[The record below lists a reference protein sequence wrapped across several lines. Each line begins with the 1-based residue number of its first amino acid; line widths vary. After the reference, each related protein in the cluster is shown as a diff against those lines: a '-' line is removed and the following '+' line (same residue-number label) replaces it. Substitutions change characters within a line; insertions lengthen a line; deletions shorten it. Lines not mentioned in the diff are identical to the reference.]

1 MKTPDYRTK
10 RDILQ
15 HERWDPLIG
24 DPNLASASVYDLRV
38 LDDFL
43 AFLETRKMT
52 SLADLTVQEFVRF
65 NGHRE
70 TEAVLRKLKLAM
82 EAVFPGHPSVLTLE
96 DAIRALGK
104 KPARKTSNGRR
115 RLSKSVHFDNLPLS
129 WREAFDDMDAGF
141 DRNGQLPPVTGMIAT
156 HKMKL
161 RQLLCSARTAGLPD
175 ELSVETVRAYAR
187 DLRSRELAPAT
198 LRASFVAVQKF
209 ARYIATDDETLE
221 LLADLT
227 RVYETKAHNAKSK
240 KFEHLQNTGYSPV
253 ELVKQAHEILSG
265 VAMIHS
271 PRSKQERRNRA
282 AALALFSV
290 MPVRLADTR
299 FVFGETIFWTGE
311 HYTVETV
318 LSKSGYPWTTDIDPR
333 LNVFIDALI
342 LRGCDPIW
350 LEQMREEC
358 LADKRALF
366 ITMTGE
372 PVAYGYVSDRWRAAV
387 GTGEHIARTILHT
400 FLGIELGQE
409 GTDMA
414 MAANG
419 QRHHGTAK
427 AYQDDALAMAQRMK
441 GQTELTNV
449 AQDGDLTMFEF
460 K

>member
-10 RDILQ
+10 NNILQ
-15 HERWDPLIG
+15 HQRWDPLIG
-24 DPNLASASVYDLRV
+24 DPNLINASVYELRV

-43 AFLETRKMT
+43 AFLETRKIT
-52 SLADLTVQEFVRF
+52 SLADLTVQEYLKF
-65 NGHRE
+65 NAGR
-70 TEAVLRKLKLAM
+70 TSKNRLRSLRSALM
-82 EAVFPGHPSVLTLE
+82 TVFPGHPSVLVLE
-96 DAIRALGK
+96 EAIRAHGK
-104 KPARKTSNGRR
+104 QPARKRNRSKR
-115 RLSKSVHFDNLPLS
+115 RLSKSVRLNDLPLS
-129 WREAFDDMDAGF
+129 WREALDDMDLGV
-141 DRNGQLPPVTGMIAT
+141 DRNGQLPPATGMMAT

-161 RQLLCSARTAGLPD
+161 RQLLCSARAAGLPD
-175 ELSVETVRAYAR
+175 ELSVDTVRAYAR

-198 LRASFVAVQKF
+198 LRSSFAAVQKF
-209 ARYIATDDETLE
+209 ARYTAADDETLE
-221 LLADLT
+221 LLADLN
-227 RVYETKAHNAKSK
+227 RVYETKANRAKSK

-253 ELVKQAHEILSG
+253 ELVNQAHEILSG
-265 VAMIHS
+265 VAMIHN

-299 FVFGETIFWTGE
+299 FVFGETLFWTGE
-311 HYTVETV
+311 RYTIETV
-318 LSKSGYPWTTDIDPR
+318 LSKSGYPWAADIDPR
-333 LNVFIDALI
+333 LNVFIDTLI
-342 LRGCDPIW
+342 LRGCDPVW
-350 LEQMREEC
+350 LDQLREEC
-358 LADKRALF
+358 LANKRALF
-366 ITMTGE
+366 ITNIGE

-441 GQTELTNV
+441 GQTELMNV
-449 AQDGDLTMFEF
+449 AQQSDLKMFEF
-460 K
+460 R